1 MTLRTALTEQ
11 LGVRYPIVSAPMG
24 GEAGGALAAAVSEGG
39 GFGMIGAGRGDREW
53 LRREAGIARNATG
66 KPWGIGYL
74 TWAITEA
81 VIADAL
87 SHEPAAVMLS
97 FGDPTPFARLV
108 QDAGVPLILQVTDRA
123 EARRAVDLG
132 ADVIVAQ
139 GGDAGGHSGENAIGT
154 MSFVPAVVDL
164 AGTIPVLAAGG
175 IGDGRGLAAALALGA
190 AGALIGTR
198 FQASPEALVSE
209 EIGKAIVAADGEDT
223 EINRTLDIARDA
235 PWPAN
240 YPARTLGNPFLDR
253 WRDRDDE
260 LRATPEALHEYRA
273 AAARGDISVIP
284 VWAGQAVGLV
294 TDIQPAADIVAAI
307 VAEAERAL
315 ARIDR

>member
-1 MTLRTALTEQ
+1 MRTVFTEK
-11 LGVRYPIVSAPMG
+11 LGLRYPIVSAPMG

-39 GFGMIGAGRGDREW
+39 GLGMIGAGRGDREW
-53 LRREAGIARNATG
+53 LRREAGIARAATE

-81 VIADAL
+81 AIADAL
-87 SHEPAAVMLS
+87 SYEPAAVMLS
-97 FGDPTPFARLV
+97 FGDPTPFADPVRE
-108 QDAGVPLILQVTDRA
+108 AGVLLVLQVTDRE

-139 GGDAGGHSGENAIGT
+139 GGDAGGHSGEKAIGT

-164 AGTIPVLAAGG
+164 AGSIPVLAAGG

-209 EIGKAIVAADGEDT
+209 EIGKALLAADGEDT
-223 EINRTLDIARDA
+223 EINRTLDIARGA

-240 YPARTLGNPFLDR
+240 YPARTLRNAFLER
-253 WRDRDDE
+253 WRDRDEE
-260 LRATPEALHEYRA
+260 LRGSPEALREYRE
-273 AAARGDISVIP
+273 AAARGDVSVIP

-294 TDIQPAADIVAAI
+294 ADIEPAADIVAAI
-307 VAEAERAL
+307 AAEAERTL
-315 ARIDR
+315 ARIGR

>member
-1 MTLRTALTEQ
+1 MTLRTAFTEK

-39 GFGMIGAGRGDREW
+39 GLGMIGAGRGDREW
-53 LRREAGIARNATG
+53 LRREAGIARAATE
-66 KPWGIGYL
+66 KSWGIGYL
-74 TWAITEA
+74 TWAVTEDA
-81 VIADAL
+81 IADAL
-87 SHEPAAVMLS
+87 SYEPAALMLS
-97 FGDPTPFARLV
+97 FGDPTPYARLV
-108 QDAGVPLILQVTDRA
+108 QDAGTLLILQVTDGE

-154 MSFVPAVVDL
+154 MSFVPTVVDI
-164 AGTIPVLAAGG
+164 AGSVPVLAAGG

-198 FQASPEALVSE
+198 FQASPETLISD
-209 EIGKAIVAADGEDT
+209 EIGKALVAADGEQT
-223 EINRTLDIARDA
+223 EVNRTLDIARNA

-240 YPARTLGNPFLDR
+240 YPARTLRNAFLDR
-253 WRDRDDE
+253 WRHRDDE
-260 LRATPEALHEYRA
+260 LRSTPAALREYEE
-273 AAARGDISVIP
+273 AAARGDLSAVP

-294 TDIQPAADIVAAI
+294 TSIEPAAEIVATL

-315 ARIDR
+315 ARIGH